1 MYDDCLFYYY
11 LGIFF
16 VKEKKKFRGKLQ
28 ILLQNASQVSYN
40 YSMTRFTNEANWNS
54 CQCLKYCSKTYHTRD
69 RLYCSKTNYTRGLP
83 IEQRLL
89 LRTLATDDK
98 LDGPKFEFIEL
109 SVGFFTIRITTIR
122 HSYTHKC
129 IIFLSNK

>member
-16 VKEKKKFRGKLQ
+16 VKEKKNLEESCKFYYKMLAKSATITAWQ
-28 ILLQNASQVSYN
+28 D
-40 YSMTRFTNEANWNS
+40 FTNEANWNS

-122 HSYTHKC
+122 HTVIHT
-129 IIFLSNK
+129 NV